1 MRWIKKMNHK
11 CDRISSLLRQ
21 MKKVTNPSLSVSC
34 TPKKFE
40 ELKIY
45 TSTVIVYSN
54 VNFNQLQVFCKT
66 PVVYVDPPLTKKKK
80 NIDKKKLRSPY
91 GTIISMQYY
100 PPKEDC
106 YGIYFRG
113 LRLSKKK
120 TYWCPL
126 CQLRDESD
134 NEIPTIFE
142 EDCIVNEEN
151 LGKYVNETELK
162 TYPPDTKKILFH
174 CNACDRYLE
183 LKQLLT
189 IVPFLNQVTIV
200 VSIAD
205 MMVNV
210 MMFGSICKVAGNKS
224 FSDAVETIMILW
236 EEYISPYKDLWSISG
251 IDKDVHF
258 LFDTVM
264 VNVDFAMGFPIDK
277 CKLNSF
283 MQREELKDNVYI
295 SQYEPTSATH
305 VNIKMYSPKPQNFC
319 FNVLVYEQKTNA
331 TPYFAISH
339 KKLYSKKK
347 PKTDKYTTFIVF
359 SSSKIILT
367 GRYVANMEKNY
378 DFFLRIVQE
387 NRSEIL
393 ETIQRPK
400 ISILDYLQQ
409 IEKNHVV

>member
-1 MRWIKKMNHK
+1 
-11 CDRISSLLRQ
+11 
-21 MKKVTNPSLSVSC
+21 MKKATDTNVC
-34 TPKKFE
+34 AFKKFE
-40 ELKIY
+40 DLKIY
-45 TSTVIVYSN
+45 TSTVMVYSN
-54 VNFNQLQVFCKT
+54 INFDQLQVFCKI
-66 PVVYVDPPLTKKKK
+66 PVVHVDPPLTKKKK

-100 PPKEDC
+100 PPKENC

-126 CQLRDESD
+126 CQLYDESG
-134 NEIPTIFE
+134 EKTPTIFE
-142 EDCIVNEEN
+142 EDCFVNEEN
-151 LGKYVNETELK
+151 LGKYVNETELE
-162 TYPPDTKKILFH
+162 TYPPDTKKILFR
-174 CNACDRYLE
+174 CNACQRHLE

-224 FSDAVETIMILW
+224 FNDAVETIMILW
-236 EEYISPYKDLWSISG
+236 EEYISPDKELWSINPTYR
-251 IDKDVHF
+251 DVHF

-295 SQYEPTSATH
+295 SQYEPTSSTH
-305 VNIKMYSPKPQNFC
+305 VNIKMHSPKPQNFR
-319 FNVLVYEQKTNA
+319 FNVLVYEQTPTKVKSLPS
-331 TPYFAISH
+331 PYFAISY

-367 GRYVANMEKNY
+367 GRYAANMQKNY
-378 DFFLRIVQE
+378 DFFLKIVHE
-387 NRSEIL
+387 NKLEIL

-400 ISILDYLQQ
+400 ISILDYLLQL
-409 IEKNHVV
+409 EKGSTAV

>member
-1 MRWIKKMNHK
+1 
-11 CDRISSLLRQ
+11 
-21 MKKVTNPSLSVSC
+21 MKKVTEMNEKYI
-34 TPKKFE
+34 PKKFKD
-40 ELKIY
+40 LKIY
-45 TSTVIVYSN
+45 TSTVMVYSN
-54 VNFNQLQVFCKT
+54 INFDQLQVFRKI

-100 PPKEDC
+100 PPKENC

-126 CQLRDESD
+126 CQLHDE
-134 NEIPTIFE
+134 NGEEVPTIFE
-142 EDCIVNEEN
+142 EDCFVNEEN
-151 LGKYVNETELK
+151 LGTYVDEKELE
-162 TYPPDTKKILFH
+162 TYPPDTKKILFR
-174 CNACDRYLE
+174 CNACKRYLE
-183 LKQLLT
+183 LNQLLT

-224 FSDAVETIMILW
+224 FNDAVETIMILW
-236 EEYISPYKDLWSISG
+236 EEYISPDKELWSINPSYR
-251 IDKDVHF
+251 DVHF

-264 VNVDFAMGFPIDK
+264 VNVDFAIGFPIDK

-283 MQREELKDNVYI
+283 MQRKELKDNVYI
-295 SQYEPTSATH
+295 SQYESTSSTH

-319 FNVLVYEQKTNA
+319 FNVLVYEQKSTKGL
-331 TPYFAISH
+331 TPPYFAISH

-367 GRYVANMEKNY
+367 GRYASNMEKNY

-387 NRSEIL
+387 NKSKIL

-409 IEKNHVV
+409 IEGNRIV